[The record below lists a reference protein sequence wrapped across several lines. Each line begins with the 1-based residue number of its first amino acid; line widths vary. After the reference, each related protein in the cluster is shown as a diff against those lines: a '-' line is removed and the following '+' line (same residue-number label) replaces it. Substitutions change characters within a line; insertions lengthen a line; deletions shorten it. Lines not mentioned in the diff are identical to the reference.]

1 MEAPLRRKSH
11 CRSRAETL
19 CWWRR
24 LTSRQEEMP
33 AEPRGTGRTIGY
45 LLMGKTL
52 KTRKTDDVVV
62 IELFGRLM
70 QGAATLLL
78 RETIRRHLL
87 DGNRKF
93 IIDVGA
99 VSHIDSAGLGE
110 MVAAYT
116 TIRSGEGDVKLTR
129 LTVRVK
135 DLLQMTKLLTV
146 FDCFDDEASAVA
158 AFKD

>member
-1 MEAPLRRKSH
+1 
-11 CRSRAETL
+11 
-19 CWWRR
+19 
-24 LTSRQEEMP
+24 
-33 AEPRGTGRTIGY
+33 
-45 LLMGKTL
+45 MGKTL
-52 KTRKTDDVVV
+52 KTRKIDDVVV
-62 IELFGRLM
+62 MELFGRLI